1 MRRSAMN
8 RSVKFMVFTAC
19 FWAFLSFH
27 PRLMATELIAPTR
40 TLDGKNVLQEKL
52 SVFSEPPGL
61 DVTLDGIEIGKTP
74 IISRE
79 VESGAHTIRIQD
91 SETKIFVNPGKP
103 LQYSWFKG
111 SFIEI
116 PEKKRAVQQ
125 PQTKVATTPEKSK
138 SEPDAEKKIE
148 LQPLYWPLNPR
159 GPIF

>member
-1 MRRSAMN
+1 MRRSTMKPF
-8 RSVKFMVFTAC
+8 VKFMVYTTYFC
-19 FWAFLSFH
+19 AFLSFH
-27 PRLMATELIAPTR
+27 PLLMAAELIAPTR
-40 TLDGKNVLQEKL
+40 TLDSEKGLMEKL

-61 DVTLDGIEIGKTP
+61 DVTLDGTEIGKTP

-79 VESGAHTIRIQD
+79 VESGPHIIRIQD
-91 SETKIFVNPGKP
+91 SETKIFVIPGKA

-116 PEKKRAVQQ
+116 PERKKEVQQ
-125 PQTKVATTPEKSK
+125 PETKDVKTPQKTKSK
-138 SEPDAEKKIE
+138 QKAEKEIE